1 METGSIDDEA
11 EYTDQSNMKVQIQLN
26 RNQTMFGSDMTYEDA
41 KEAREIAKE
50 ALKKKS
56 IFLQKNKSV
65 RLLKPGLLEQRMA
78 ATRAENMHKYGLMRK
93 SSEVDHAYELRA
105 TTGKP
110 RMRHHVNMSL

>member
-1 METGSIDDEA
+1 
-11 EYTDQSNMKVQIQLN
+11 
-26 RNQTMFGSDMTYEDA
+26 MTKEDA

-50 ALKKKS
+50 ALMKKS

-78 ATRAENMHKYGLMRK
+78 ETRASNIQKFGLMRK
-93 SSEVDHAYELRA
+93 SNEVDHAYELRA

-110 RMRHHVNMSL
+110 RIRQRTIMSL